1 MTQTLDQVMDLYKNN
16 IEGGEEVIIT
26 LYDAV
31 VKLFEGSETP
41 VVVVVE
47 PTTDHVNTTLV
58 AFLDQ

>member
-26 LYDAV
+26 LHDAV
-31 VKLFEGSETP
+31 VKLFEGNETP